1 MAEENG
7 TNAGAQG
14 GAAENAGMQ
23 MVMQHIYL
31 KDASFEAKSPQELD
45 QSNAQPDI
53 NLNLAQRTNRVGD
66 DRLEVIL
73 TVTVTAKQGETTAF
87 VCEVQYGG
95 IFQFANVTDEQIAYV
110 VNVLCP
116 NVLFPYN
123 RAQIST
129 LIAAGGFYLPPLQ
142 PINFE
147 AVFRQRLAEANQ
159 QAPAAENGQAEH

>member
-7 TNAGAQG
+7 ANAGAQA
-14 GAAENAGMQ
+14 GATEPQGMQ
-23 MVMQHIYL
+23 MLMQHIYL

-45 QSNAQPDI
+45 QSGGQPDI
-53 NLNLAQRTNRVGD
+53 NLNLAQRTNQVGD

-73 TVTVTAKQGETTAF
+73 TVTVTARQGENTAF

-95 IFQFANVTDEQIAYV
+95 IFQFANVSDDQMAYV

-116 NVLFPYN
+116 SVLFPYN
-123 RAQIST
+123 RTQIST
-129 LIAAGGFYLPPLQ
+129 LISAGGFYLPPLQ

-147 AVFRQRLAEANQ
+147 AVFRQRLAESQQ
-159 QAPAAENGQAEH
+159 QAQAADNGTGDN